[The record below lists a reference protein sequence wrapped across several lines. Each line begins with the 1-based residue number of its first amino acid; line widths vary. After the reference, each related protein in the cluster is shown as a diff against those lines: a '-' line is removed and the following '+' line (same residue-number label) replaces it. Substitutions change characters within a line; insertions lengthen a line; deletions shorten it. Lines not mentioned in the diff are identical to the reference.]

1 MSIIAGVTYVNDAV
15 DIVVVVRSWP
25 ASVLRRA
32 VSPEEQDI
40 CRDVARCCACE
51 LNPASTYARPDS
63 SYRRRSRDSSA
74 HMVSPARPAAERATA
89 RCPFRSISTA
99 SSCAPRSAAAPA
111 AAMPSVASSLTRSRS
126 TSAEQP

>member
-15 DIVVVVRSWP
+15 DIGVVRSWP
-25 ASVLRRA
+25 ESALRRA

-63 SYRRRSRDSSA
+63 S
-74 HMVSPARPAAERATA
+74 
-89 RCPFRSISTA
+89 
-99 SSCAPRSAAAPA
+99 
-111 AAMPSVASSLTRSRS
+111 
-126 TSAEQP
+126 